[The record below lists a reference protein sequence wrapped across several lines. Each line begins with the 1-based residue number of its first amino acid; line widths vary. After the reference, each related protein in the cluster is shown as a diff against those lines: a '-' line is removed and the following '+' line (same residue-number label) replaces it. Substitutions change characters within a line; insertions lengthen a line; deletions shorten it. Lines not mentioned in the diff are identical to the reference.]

1 MREFRKKQARLKKI
15 MNVLVIV
22 TAVYLF
28 AYIGVE
34 PMLAKALPDW
44 AVLIFGYL
52 CDALVIGSLVVLFV
66 YYSKYSKSD
75 KYLKSIEDELSDIGY
90 YYTAREERVIPAYYT
105 AVKEDLLNN
114 SFAINE
120 DVVINELEFDCVA
133 MKRNEFFYTVTL
145 EETDK
150 NDVLAYLDSVI
161 YDITVNNLK
170 RRGSGVLLF
179 ITDSAK
185 DDAVAL
191 SKMIT
196 AMGKKEQIK
205 VALAIVE
212 LSTGRCYF
220 LGNTPTKCQQM
231 IANFAMNCDTP
242 IKDKFK
248 GEERLPFQDDLEE
261 HMKEFNIKDFRN
273 GTFYAH

>member
-1 MREFRKKQARLKKI
+1 MREFRKKQAKLKKI
-15 MNVLVIV
+15 MNILVIF

-28 AYIGVE
+28 VYIGIE

-44 AVLIFGYL
+44 TVLVFGYL
-52 CDALVIGSLVVLFV
+52 CDALVIGSLIALFV

-90 YYTAREERVIPAYYT
+90 YFTAREEKVITAYYT
-105 AVKEDLLNN
+105 AVKKDLINN
-114 SFAINE
+114 SFAVNE
-120 DVVINELEFDCVA
+120 DVVINELEFDSVA

-145 EETDK
+145 DKTDK

-170 RRGSGVLLF
+170 RRGSGVLFF
-179 ITDSAK
+179 ITNNADE
-185 DDAVAL
+185 DAVAL

-196 AMGKKEQIK
+196 ALGKKEQIK

-220 LGNTPTKCQQM
+220 LGNNPTKCQQM
-231 IANFAMNCDTP
+231 IANYAMNCDTP

-248 GEERLPFQDDLEE
+248 GDERLPFQDELEE
-261 HMKEFNIKDFRN
+261 HMKDFNIKDFHN

>member
-1 MREFRKKQARLKKI
+1 MREFRKKQAKLKKI
-15 MNVLVIV
+15 MNILVIF

-28 AYIGVE
+28 VYIGIE

-44 AVLIFGYL
+44 TVLVFGYL
-52 CDALVIGSLVVLFV
+52 CDALVIGSLIVLFV

-75 KYLKSIEDELSDIGY
+75 KYLKSIEDELSDTGY
-90 YYTAREERVIPAYYT
+90 YFTAREEKVISAYYT
-105 AVKEDLLNN
+105 AVKKDLVNN
-114 SFAINE
+114 SFAVNE
-120 DVVINELEFDCVA
+120 DVAINELEFDSVA
-133 MKRNEFFYTVTL
+133 IKRNEFFYTVTL
-145 EETDK
+145 DETDK

-170 RRGSGVLLF
+170 RRGSGVLLL
-179 ITDSAK
+179 ITNNADE
-185 DDAVAL
+185 DAVAL

-196 AMGKKEQIK
+196 ALGKKEQIK

-220 LGNTPTKCQQM
+220 LGNNPTKCQQM
-231 IANFAMNCDTP
+231 IANYAMNCDTP

-248 GEERLPFQDDLEE
+248 GDERLPFQDELEE
-261 HMKEFNIKDFRN
+261 HMKDFNIKDFRN